1 MQKDLLKEKISVFRH
16 EIEISDGKQFVEVTL
31 QPGTLL
37 PFARFLR
44 EEELGFDFLVCLTGV
59 DFKDKLGVIYHIASS
74 KHKQMIVVKVFT
86 TDREH
91 PNIDSVSQVWS
102 AAEFHEREVFDL
114 LGIRFNYHPD
124 MRRLFMDEEW
134 VGYPLRK
141 DYVDENIIEL
151 K

>member
-16 EIEISDGKQFVEVTL
+16 EIEISDGKQYVEVTL
-31 QPGTLL
+31 QPGALL
-37 PFARFLR
+37 PFARFIR

-74 KHKQMIVVKVFT
+74 AHKQMIVVKVFT
-86 TDREH
+86 PDREH

-114 LGIRFNYHPD
+114 FGISFNYHPD